1 MNEKALVKKPVDRL
15 KAIIAQSTVKEQFN
29 NALGKHSDS
38 FVASLIDVFNGGLQN
53 MDPSLVIQEALKAA
67 VLKLPISKDL
77 GFAYIVPYKG
87 KPKFDIGYKGM
98 IQLAMRSGQVKILN
112 PDVVYEGEFK
122 GIDKLTGVADFSGE
136 KKSDKVVGYFCY
148 MELINGFHK
157 TIYWSKEKVIAH
169 AEKKSPS
176 YKSRKSAWT
185 TDFDA
190 MALKTVIRAIN
201 KYMPMSV
208 EFLAIPQLD
217 EELGEDESVVNANNV
232 DHVNVSFEEE
242 TEATQDSQK
251 TEAEQIEDFNESG
264 PDF

>member
-15 KAIIAQSTVKEQFN
+15 KAIIMQPTVQEQFK

-38 FVASLIDVFNGGLQN
+38 FVAGLIDVFNSGLQN
-53 MDPSLVIQEALKAA
+53 MDPSLVIQAALKAA

-77 GFAYIVPYKG
+77 GFSYIVPYKG
-87 KPKFDIGYKGM
+87 KPQFQIGYKGM
-98 IQLAMRSGQVKILN
+98 IQLAMRSGQVKIFN
-112 PDVVYEGEFK
+112 PDVVYDGEFK
-122 GIDKLTGVADFSGE
+122 GISKLTGVADFSGE

-148 MELINGFHK
+148 MELVNGFHK

-176 YKSRKSAWT
+176 YKNKKSAWT

-190 MALKTVIRAIN
+190 MGLKTVIRALN

-217 EELGEDESVVNANNV
+217 EELEEDEKVANAKNV
-232 DHVNVSFEEE
+232 DLEIVGFKKEVPL
-242 TEATQDSQK
+242 K
-251 TEAEQIEDFNESG
+251 TESEQIEDFNESG